1 LHLFIFPNNGI
12 HIRLSGINRGFFV
25 SQIQLQAT
33 GCRVAWTINES
44 CDAFRI
50 SRSSVYKMIGQGK
63 LRTAVIGGRRLI
75 PGSEGERLLE
85 SAPRNVADSG
95 KLFRPHK
102 GIRKKR
108 GSLPPRYC
116 GGERSMTF
124 QNETRRVDDA
134 AGPVDVIALAA
145 TDITE
150 NRLPPPKIQQPSPA
164 AQEAIADLHRDFIG
178 ECLRIA
184 AINAAQGADNIWLAD
199 DLNAERDI
207 RLAVENIREAARSFR
222 EWQARDAR
230 HG

>member
-1 LHLFIFPNNGI
+1 MAHQNNGP
-12 HIRLSGINRGFFV
+12 V
-25 SQIQLQAT
+25 
-33 GCRVAWTINES
+33 RVAI
-44 CDAFRI
+44 
-50 SRSSVYKMIGQGK
+50 
-63 LRTAVIGGRRLI
+63 
-75 PGSEGERLLE
+75 
-85 SAPRNVADSG
+85 
-95 KLFRPHK
+95 
-102 GIRKKR
+102 
-108 GSLPPRYC
+108 
-116 GGERSMTF
+116 
-124 QNETRRVDDA
+124 A

-184 AINAAQGADNIWLAD
+184 SAKASHAADNILLAD

-207 RLAVENIREAARSFR
+207 RIAIENIREAARSFR